1 MGPGNSIAHTL
12 RACTPAAFIDGIQL
26 LALLYPRVLRITT
39 KEKQIVRFYISIG
52 VQFLGNAGEVGK
64 DRAVLFT
71 GANRPPFLLVV
82 VGLTGVKKPPY
93 LVAEVV
99 GFDDVVDV
107 IEVGVTVD
115 VVGVGA
121 TLNVEVSELVVVDV
135 TGLKN
140 GTSLVDVLL
149 VLKLLGLDVVDVDVD
164 EGVTDVLLLLLLL
177 VNDDVEVVVVVVEAR
192 DVDVVG

>member
-1 MGPGNSIAHTL
+1 M
-12 RACTPAAFIDGIQL
+12 R
-26 LALLYPRVLRITT
+26 
-39 KEKQIVRFYISIG
+39 YISIG
-52 VQFLGNAGEVGK
+52 VQSLGKAGEVGK

-82 VGLTGVKKPPY
+82 AGLTGVKKPPY
-93 LVAEVV
+93 LVAEVESFDNVVDVVEV
-99 GFDDVVDV
+99 GVIVDVVDV
-107 IEVGVTVD
+107 
-115 VVGVGA
+115 GA
-121 TLNVEVSELVVVDV
+121 TMNVEVGELVDVDV

-149 VLKLLGLDVVDVDVD
+149 GPKLLGLDVVDVDVD